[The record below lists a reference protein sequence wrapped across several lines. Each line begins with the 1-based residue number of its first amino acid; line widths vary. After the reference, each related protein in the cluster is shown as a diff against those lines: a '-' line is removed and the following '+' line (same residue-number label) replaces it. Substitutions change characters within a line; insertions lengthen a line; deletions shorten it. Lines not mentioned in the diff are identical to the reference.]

1 MFIGAAQ
8 VKTVKAPLDAGSV
21 AIQVAIKQQRE
32 FEEALRVAQD
42 RREAEQASEQARLAE
57 RQAREQAQKSNSQDS
72 HAQGSTPRQP
82 ENGGEGSG
90 DGKLGLASNSTEAES
105 RGYAVDV
112 TA

>member
-1 MFIGAAQ
+1 MFIGATQ
-8 VKTVKAPLDAGSV
+8 VKTTKAPLDAGSV

-57 RQAREQAQKSNSQDS
+57 RQAREKVQESHSQGFQDGTFGQSEHGTENS
-72 HAQGSTPRQP
+72 AEGNQGLPL
-82 ENGGEGSG
+82 NGSEQETRGS
-90 DGKLGLASNSTEAES
+90 
-105 RGYAVDV
+105 AVDV